1 MTQRG
6 FSRTLFKAGDEV
18 TVVIEPVK
26 NGQPIGRL
34 LTVVLASGQKLV
46 AAPPTTLENA
56 PLRPQ

>member
-1 MTQRG
+1 
-6 FSRTLFKAGDEV
+6 LFKVGDEV
-18 TVVIEPVK
+18 TVIIEPVK

-34 LTVVLASGQKLV
+34 LTVLLANGQKLV